1 MHALYIKN
9 KNKRLIKM
17 ISFACVEEIEKTGA
31 AISKVYKEGD
41 AFDGGKSDADA
52 DREDAV
58 YKYHRKNKDYFDNL
72 TKTQGRYSLLTRIKF
87 KHYGLPFLY
96 DDIDLFPSKIS
107 QSTNQTTDDF
117 VPSKKRKTL
126 SVSFST
132 EEKDDDEKDFNSNFY
147 KKRHEFMVP
156 FSYIPVDF
164 NDEEKDDDDKD
175 FECHDE
181 N

>member
-1 MHALYIKN
+1 
-9 KNKRLIKM
+9 M
-17 ISFACVEEIEKTGA
+17 ISFATFACIEEIEKNGA

-41 AFDGGKSDADA
+41 AFGGKKSDADA

-58 YKYHRKNKDYFDNL
+58 YKYHRENKDYFDNL
-72 TKTQGRYSLLTRIKF
+72 TKSQGRYSLLTRIKF
-87 KHYGLPFLY
+87 KHYGFPFLY
-96 DDIDLFPSKIS
+96 DHIDLFSFKIS
-107 QSTNQTTDDF
+107 QSTHQNNDCF

-132 EEKDDDEKDFNSNFY
+132 EEKDDDDKDFNSNFY
-147 KKRHEFMVP
+147 KKRYEFMVP

-164 NDEEKDDDDKD
+164 NDEEKDDDDND